1 MALADQVL
9 AREHSPYEGSIA
21 HQARGI
27 VLRDNGR
34 HAEATT
40 QLRTA
45 VRMARTSG
53 SHERVAD
60 ALATL
65 GATLGLAGRTKPGL
79 AKLDEALASSA
90 GTLAGR
96 VLVRR
101 ASVLREA
108 GRHAD
113 ALADLHKAMAIL
125 HRAGDAIWMARVH
138 THRFLIYV
146 ALGQAF
152 RAERELVAAER
163 LFAASGQE
171 LESAMMVHNRAE
183 VAFLAGD
190 LPAALGFL
198 DEAAGRYAELSA
210 PEPNL
215 LIDRCSVLLAAGLA
229 GEALASAEAA
239 IGLDT
244 NGALKRAE
252 LLLVA
257 ARAALAAG
265 EPVIAAERARAARD
279 LFRRQQREWWQAR
292 ASFVL
297 LQSRYSTGER
307 GGRLARQASALADR
321 LDQIGTREALDAHLL
336 AGRLAGELRRDRDAD
351 RHLAQ
356 AARFRHRGSAF
367 ARTAGWLGQALRATA
382 HGTTHSA
389 LNACAR
395 GLDAAEEHLHT
406 LGATELRAYG
416 TRYGYQ
422 LAALAQ
428 SHAVQRRD
436 ARQLLWW
443 SERWRASALAVPP
456 ARPPDDRALAT
467 ELAALRS
474 VMWRL
479 DSAGNA
485 EVAAKLHQE
494 RARLETAIRDRT
506 RRTAGH
512 PQPSRSSGAAQVAEI
527 LDRLDGHQL
536 IELITVSDTLYAV
549 VADEQRVRLHTVGPT
564 NVAIREVE
572 LARFMLRRLA
582 YGLTPDGALA
592 GLRTAGRRL
601 QDALLGPATEDLD
614 GRPVVI
620 VPPGRLDAVPWALLP
635 ALRAASIRVAPSAAI
650 WLRAMNAKP
659 PRKRRAAFVVG
670 PGLDGTIEE
679 VTRIAAQYTAP
690 IILRAGTAT
699 AERTL
704 AALDGAWMAHIA
716 AHGAFRADNP
726 LFSALR
732 LDDGPLTGYDLAR
745 LNRAPFRLVLSSC
758 DSAVAAHIGGD
769 ELLSLASALVPLG
782 TASLLASV
790 VPVHDAVT
798 AQFMIA
804 FHDQLC
810 RSDSFPDALCA
821 AQADADDDPIAVATA
836 MSFVALGR

>member
-1 MALADQVL
+1 MGSGIDFGSVFVAGGLALKALDDEHGLSLLARIFRHGYSSTGQTKRDFRVSPLVSEAGRMRSPTVVPRRSITVRRDAKVAGAVDQLLPLALSRPVEAMALADQVL

-279 LFRRQQREWWQAR
+279 LFRRQQREWWQAPSIVRIAAVSLQHGR
-292 ASFVL
+292 ARGSP
-297 LQSRYSTGER
+297 RSTGVGSGR
-307 GGRLARQASALADR
+307 PARPDRHPGGTRRAPAGRTTRRRTETRPRRRSTPGPSRSVPTSRLGVRAHRRLAWPGPARHS
-321 LDQIGTREALDAHLL
+321 TRH
-336 AGRLAGELRRDRDAD
+336 
-351 RHLAQ
+351 HP
-356 AARFRHRGSAF
+356 
-367 ARTAGWLGQALRATA
+367 LGPD
-382 HGTTHSA
+382 
-389 LNACAR
+389 ACAR

-635 ALRAASIRVAPSAAI
+635 ALRAASIRVAPSTAI

-726 LFSALR
+726 
-732 LDDGPLTGYDLAR
+732 PLL
-745 LNRAPFRLVLSSC
+745 RAPAR
-758 DSAVAAHIGGD
+758 
-769 ELLSLASALVPLG
+769 
-782 TASLLASV
+782 
-790 VPVHDAVT
+790 
-798 AQFMIA
+798 
-804 FHDQLC
+804 
-810 RSDSFPDALCA
+810 
-821 AQADADDDPIAVATA
+821 
-836 MSFVALGR
+836 